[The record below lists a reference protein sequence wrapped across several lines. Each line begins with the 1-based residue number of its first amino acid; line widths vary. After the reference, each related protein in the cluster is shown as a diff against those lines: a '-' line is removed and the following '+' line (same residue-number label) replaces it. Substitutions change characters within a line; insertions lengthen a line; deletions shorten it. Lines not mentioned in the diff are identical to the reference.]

1 MNLSKVMQIL
11 FLCSSLAAS
20 ATMNSAAIAA
30 EVPPLKQMKAEAE
43 LALTQMADYQ
53 SPKNGFS
60 LKYPKNWEK
69 AEGQDPLI
77 CRFLTDNGLVSYRV
91 SVEKLL
97 ADMTAEEYAKTV
109 NQELEKQ
116 YPLEGSLLTRVEE
129 SATKLGSVDAHKSIY
144 KLKLDAEGASAKMLQ
159 YLVVAN
165 HRAYA
170 FNYTAIEGAYDAFMP
185 VITEVLNS
193 FAFSP
198 VTTDSGTEPK
208 VEAH

>member
-1 MNLSKVMQIL
+1 MNLSNL
-11 FLCSSLAAS
+11 LRTLLLCVTLSSAALS
-20 ATMNSAAIAA
+20 RAAIAA
-30 EVPPLKQMKAEAE
+30 EVPPLQQMKDEAK
-43 LALTQMADYQ
+43 LALTQLVDYE

-91 SVEKLL
+91 SVEKLPV
-97 ADMTAEEYAKTV
+97 DMTVEEYAKYV

-116 YPLEGSLLTRVEE
+116 YPSKDSLLTRAEE

-144 KLKLDAEGASAKMLQ
+144 ILKLDAERASAKMLQ

-185 VITEVLNS
+185 VITEVLDS
-193 FAFSP
+193 FVFSP
-198 VTTDSGTEPK
+198 ATTDSGSAAKSETR
-208 VEAH
+208 

>member
-1 MNLSKVMQIL
+1 MKVSKMLRAILLCISLS
-11 FLCSSLAAS
+11 SAS
-20 ATMNSAAIAA
+20 VVGGAAIAA

-43 LALTQMADYQ
+43 IALTQLADYQ

-69 AEGQDPLI
+69 AEGQDPLV

-91 SVEKLL
+91 SVEKLPL
-97 ADMTAEEYAKTV
+97 DMTSEEYAKYV

-116 YPLEGSLLTRVEE
+116 YPLKGSLLTRVEE
-129 SATKLGSVDAHKSIY
+129 SPTKLGSVDAHKSIY
-144 KLKLDAEGASAKMLQ
+144 LLKLDAEGATAKMLQ
-159 YLVVAN
+159 YLIVAN

-185 VITEVLNS
+185 VITEVINS
-193 FAFSP
+193 FVFSP
-198 VTTDSGTEPK
+198 ATTDSGTEPK
-208 VEAH
+208 VETR

>member
-1 MNLSKVMQIL
+1 MDLSRMLLTI
-11 FLCSSLAAS
+11 FSCISLSS
-20 ATMNSAAIAA
+20 ATITSSALAA
-30 EVPPLKQMKAEAE
+30 EVPPLKQMKAEAA
-43 LALTQMADYQ
+43 LALTQLADYQ

-60 LKYPKNWEK
+60 IKYPKNWEK

-97 ADMTAEEYAKTV
+97 VDMTAEEYAKYV

-116 YPLEGSLLTRVEE
+116 YPVKDSVLTRVEE
-129 SATKLGSVDAHKSIY
+129 APTKLGSLDAHKSIY
-144 KLKLDAEGASAKMLQ
+144 LLKLDAQGASAKMLQ
-159 YLVVAN
+159 YLIVAN

-170 FNYTAIEGAYDAFMP
+170 FNYTAIERAYDVFMP

-193 FAFSP
+193 FVFSP
-198 VTTDSGTEPK
+198 VTTDSGAESKEDT
-208 VEAH
+208 H

>member
-1 MNLSKVMQIL
+1 MNLSNLLRTIL
-11 FLCSSLAAS
+11 LCATLSAA
-20 ATMNSAAIAA
+20 TINSAAIAA
-30 EVPPLKQMKAEAE
+30 EVPPLQQMKDEAK
-43 LALTQMADYQ
+43 LALTQLVDYE
-53 SPKNGFS
+53 SPKNGFK

-91 SVEKLL
+91 SVEKLPV
-97 ADMTAEEYAKTV
+97 DMTVEEYAKYV

-116 YPLEGSLLTRVEE
+116 YPSKDSLLTRAEE

-144 KLKLDAEGASAKMLQ
+144 LLKLDAEGMSAKMLQ

-193 FAFSP
+193 FVFSP
-198 VTTDSGTEPK
+198 ATTDSGNAENSKTP
-208 VEAH
+208 